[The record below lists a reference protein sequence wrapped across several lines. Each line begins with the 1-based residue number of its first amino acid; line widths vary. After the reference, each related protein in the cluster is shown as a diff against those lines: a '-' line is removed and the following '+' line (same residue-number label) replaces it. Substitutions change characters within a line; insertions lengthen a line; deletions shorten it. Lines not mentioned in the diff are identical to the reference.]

1 VSADDR
7 QQEELAEGH
16 HQAGDGQDAER
27 DGVGPVRGAL
37 EGREALDLAAGVGA
51 VLVDGALAK

>member
-1 VSADDR
+1 MTGSRKNLPKAITMPEIAR
-7 QQEELAEGH
+7 MHEG
-16 HQAGDGQDAER
+16 

-51 VLVDGALAK
+51 VLVDGPLLK